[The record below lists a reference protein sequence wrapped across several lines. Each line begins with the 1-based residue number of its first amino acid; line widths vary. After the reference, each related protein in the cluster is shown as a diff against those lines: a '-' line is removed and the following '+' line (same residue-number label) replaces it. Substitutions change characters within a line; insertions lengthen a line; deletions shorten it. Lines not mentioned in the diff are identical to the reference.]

1 VHSVVPTA
9 SKAVAE
15 MSTEIKQSQPHAVD
29 APTMAR
35 LLRYPYARERENGP
49 IGNAIDS
56 AVGLG

>member
-9 SKAVAE
+9 SNAIAE
-15 MSTEIKQSQPHAVD
+15 MSTEIKQSQLPAVD

-35 LLRYPYARERENGP
+35 LLRDPYARERENGP

-56 AVGLG
+56 VVGLG